1 MDTAHSSNQAKAN
14 GSAWLGIMAIVFGV
28 FLAAMHGNEMLTH
41 FVYAPD
47 TAAMYDLPVD
57 CEEDELAE
65 EGITLEEC
73 NLMGTTVKSVILS
86 SPDWFHD
93 FYIGLSAV
101 GVVMAVLSII
111 VGIMLVDYRR
121 WIAVPAV
128 MTFGSLLLIDVIA
141 FLAVINTGPL
151 LRAMY
156 LWDILLWALIHL
168 SMTAAALAELQSKQA
183 ISDSLDD

>member
-1 MDTAHSSNQAKAN
+1 MDTAHSTNQAKAN

-28 FLAAMHGNEMLTH
+28 FLSAVYSNEILTH

-47 TAAMYDLPVD
+47 TAAMYALPVD
-57 CEEDELAE
+57 CDDDELAE

-73 NLMGTTVKSVILS
+73 NLMATTVKSVILS
-86 SPDWFHD
+86 SPDWFRD

-101 GVVMAVLSII
+101 GVVMAVLSIFI
-111 VGIMLVDYRR
+111 GIMLVDYRR
-121 WIAVPAV
+121 WVVVPAV
-128 MTFGSLLLIDVIA
+128 LTFGSLLLIDIIG

-168 SMTAAALAELQSKQA
+168 SMTAAALAVLQSKYA
-183 ISDSLDD
+183 VSDNL